1 MIWQVISYL
10 HLLWTCREK
19 SLCLT
24 LNNMEFLFA
33 EWWFLNFKRK
43 SITVTFAWQLANFT
57 YHVLTL
63 TQLTLANI
71 SETGGIRSPNRG
83 CRCLLLAPTCQ
94 PRWLEK
100 WATENPRPHR
110 QKHCRIRCVHVWRL
124 YAKLKIGANFRKLFI
139 AMSKLIHRL
148 STHRILSSLHETQ
161 GVHLSHPSQTPQPGR
176 VTTSFWFF
184 CFYLKDDPRAAQNL
198 PHSLRSLKGFLEAV
212 SL

>member
-1 MIWQVISYL
+1 MEYL
-10 HLLWTCREK
+10 FVEG
-19 SLCLT
+19 
-24 LNNMEFLFA
+24 
-33 EWWFLNFKRK
+33 WFLYIKRK
-43 SITVTFAWQLANFT
+43 SITVSFAWQLANFT

-124 YAKLKIGANFRKLFI
+124 YAKLKIGTNFKKQFI

-148 STHRILSSLHETQ
+148 STPRILFSLHETQ

-176 VTTSFWFF
+176 VTISFWFLLSPEGRSTGSTNF
-184 CFYLKDDPRAAQNL
+184 TALSSVFKGLFRGRQSLNSDYLYLN
-198 PHSLRSLKGFLEAV
+198 FF
-212 SL
+212 